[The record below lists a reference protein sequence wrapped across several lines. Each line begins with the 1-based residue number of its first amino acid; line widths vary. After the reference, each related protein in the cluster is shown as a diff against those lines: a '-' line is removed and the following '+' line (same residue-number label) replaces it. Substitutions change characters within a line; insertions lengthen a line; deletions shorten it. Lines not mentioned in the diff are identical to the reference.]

1 MGVRRVGL
9 AHGVPSQPGGSVQ
22 LALRCGAQAGW
33 MRASPC
39 AMQLWGRGQG
49 VCTQRLPGVP
59 LHPFPRAG
67 AYPAPGTRTGPCRGL
82 GSWSRPLFAKKLI
95 LVLACS
101 SQVVA
106 SVERAVNPGRV
117 LGTAKAEAAARS
129 HLLSGC
135 SVFFPEQ
142 QALTHSLQS

>member
-1 MGVRRVGL
+1 M
-9 AHGVPSQPGGSVQ
+9 AHGVPSQSGGSVQ
-22 LALRCGAQAGW
+22 FALRCGAQAGW
-33 MRASPC
+33 TRASPC
-39 AMQLWGRGQG
+39 AMQLWGRGL
-49 VCTQRLPGVP
+49 CTQRLPGVP

-67 AYPAPGTRTGPCRGL
+67 AHPAPRTRTGPRRGL

-117 LGTAKAEAAARS
+117 LGTAKAEAARALIS
-129 HLLSGC
+129 AAAPS
-135 SVFFPEQ
+135 SFPN
-142 QALTHSLQS
+142 SIP

>member
-1 MGVRRVGL
+1 MSLCTPSPEL
-9 AHGVPSQPGGSVQ
+9 AH
-22 LALRCGAQAGW
+22 
-33 MRASPC
+33 
-39 AMQLWGRGQG
+39 
-49 VCTQRLPGVP
+49 TQLPGQERV
-59 LHPFPRAG
+59 HAG
-67 AYPAPGTRTGPCRGL
+67 ALGAGHAP
-82 GSWSRPLFAKKLI
+82 FAKKLI